1 MKMDPEISIWL
12 NVAYAILTGITA
24 PALQAAGIAHASQV
38 VGIAALI
45 AMPLNIILHAF
56 SSATP
61 GPLAEPDRP
70 APPMPPVAGKMMLLL
85 VACLLVV
92 ALMFGGPGAADAGP
106 LPHAPRPKHMK
117 TWWHPPR
124 PKAIVTPDQIIAKVL
139 NWATTDGDA
148 DLAAAILVAKAN
160 NDNVTLPCWLA
171 LQTFVKGVE
180 ALPAVD
186 KLPKLHLALDVEIL
200 TDLMIALQPNA
211 PTVTQ
216 CQALANFQKMS
227 AINMVTGIV
236 TGALS
241 LGKLAPILP
250 IP

>member
-12 NVAYAILTGITA
+12 NVIYAVLTSITA
-24 PALQAAGIAHASQV
+24 PALQLAGVANASQV
-38 VGIAALI
+38 VAVAALI
-45 AMPLNIILHAF
+45 AMPLNIVLHAF

-61 GPLAEPDRP
+61 GPLAAPDKP
-70 APPMPPVAGKMMLLL
+70 QLPLGKLALFLAAGL
-85 VACLLVV
+85 
-92 ALMFGGPGAADAGP
+92 FGAALICAAP
-106 LPHAPRPKHMK
+106 EHANAAPALHVAHQKHMGA
-117 TWWHPPR
+117 WWPPQ
-124 PKAIVTPDQIIAKVL
+124 KSILTPDQIIAKVL
-139 NWATTDGDA
+139 NWAASDGDA

-160 NDNVTLPCWLA
+160 NDTVTLPCWMA

-180 ALPAVD
+180 ALPPVD
-186 KLPKLHLALDVEIL
+186 KLPKLHLAVDVEIL

-211 PTVTQ
+211 PTVAQ

>member
-12 NVAYAILTGITA
+12 NIAYTILTGITA

-56 SSATP
+56 SSAAP
-61 GPLAEPDRP
+61 GPLAKQDRP
-70 APPMPPVAGKMMLLL
+70 PPMPPRADKMMLFL
-85 VACLLVV
+85 VACLLGV
-92 ALMFGGPGAADAGP
+92 ALTFGSPEAAKAGL
-106 LPHAPRPKHMK
+106 LPHAPHPKQMK
-117 TWWHPPR
+117 IWWHPPR
-124 PKAIVTPDQIIAKVL
+124 PKALVTPDQIIAKVL

-160 NDNVTLPCWLA
+160 NDNVTLPCWMA

-186 KLPKLHLALDVEIL
+186 KLPKLHLAVDVEIL

-241 LGKLAPILP
+241 LGKLAPIIP